1 MDINQNITSVK
12 QRLME
17 LEGEGKR
24 LLGMLEVLENIQKLG
39 VTVIKKVEE
48 DVDIVVEEEVIDGG
62 DL

>member
-1 MDINQNITSVK
+1 V
-12 QRLME
+12 E

-24 LLGMLEVLENIQKLG
+24 LLGMLEVLENIKNLG
-39 VTVIKKVEE
+39 VTVIKKEEE

>member
-1 MDINQNITSVK
+1 MDINQNITNVK
-12 QRLME
+12 QRLVE

-24 LLGMLEVLENIQKLG
+24 LLGMLEVLENIKNLG
-39 VTVIKKVEE
+39 VTVIKKEEE

>member
-1 MDINQNITSVK
+1 MDINQNITNVK
-12 QRLME
+12 QRLVE